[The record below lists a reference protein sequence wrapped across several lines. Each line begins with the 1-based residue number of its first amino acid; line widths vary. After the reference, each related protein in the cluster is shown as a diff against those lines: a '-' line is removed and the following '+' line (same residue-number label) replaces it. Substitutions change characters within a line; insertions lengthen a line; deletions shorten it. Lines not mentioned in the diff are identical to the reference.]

1 MNEIRWKIK
10 INTLALV
17 LSTAA
22 ALCFPQILN
31 LKDNALGFTNSIF
44 SVMVWLLCYYAVDL
58 SLHTIDLRDKRGWIL
73 AGILSFLFTAA
84 MLFGVRLDSVE
95 NVNFKDAM
103 LWISLPVFT
112 CLFVILVRKFWNFLG
127 GIEEKRMR
135 LAAQLGEKKL
145 PELRTRTCN
154 ILVFLVLF
162 FCWFLVF
169 LAVYPGFFVYD
180 AQEEY
185 LQVAS
190 RNFTTHHPL
199 LHVLLLGGSICAVH
213 KVTGSYNLGI
223 ACYTLFQMAVIAG
236 VFTGLIAYLRK
247 KGVSV
252 WLRVLSVVY
261 FAVFPVVVMFTLC
274 SAKDALFTAA
284 LLLLV
289 ISLLE
294 MGCAGE
300 SFFASR
306 GWQCTLV
313 CSAALMM
320 LLRKNGVY
328 AFLVMVPVLLLMQK
342 RQENRKY
349 RKRLGLLL
357 TGAFAL
363 FLAVNTL
370 LTVSLHAQAGENQEI
385 LTVPIQQL
393 ARTYKYTP
401 EAFSEEE
408 KTLLFRILP
417 EDALA
422 RYNPRLSDPVKYF
435 FNNQEYEKDRSQYAK
450 LWLSV
455 GMRKPL
461 SYLNAWLMTSYGFW
475 YPDTVIN
482 VYAGNSVFTF
492 TYKDCSYFGYEVEE
506 PGVRASKIPWLDEAY
521 RRLSLEIQQ
530 EKIPVL
536 SMLYSPGCLFW
547 CFAFFFSYA
556 LYRRKYHILQAYVL
570 VLLMWLTVI
579 LGPTYL
585 PRYVLIFWYALP
597 LFVAVMFEEERF
609 GCKNSRSMVY

>member
-1 MNEIRWKIK
+1 M
-10 INTLALV
+10 
-17 LSTAA
+17 
-22 ALCFPQILN
+22 
-31 LKDNALGFTNSIF
+31 
-44 SVMVWLLCYYAVDL
+44 
-58 SLHTIDLRDKRGWIL
+58 
-73 AGILSFLFTAA
+73 
-84 MLFGVRLDSVE
+84 
-95 NVNFKDAM
+95 
-103 LWISLPVFT
+103 
-112 CLFVILVRKFWNFLG
+112 
-127 GIEEKRMR
+127 
-135 LAAQLGEKKL
+135 
-145 PELRTRTCN
+145 
-154 ILVFLVLF
+154 
-162 FCWFLVF
+162 
-169 LAVYPGFFVYD
+169 
-180 AQEEY
+180 
-185 LQVAS
+185 
-190 RNFTTHHPL
+190 
-199 LHVLLLGGSICAVH
+199 
-213 KVTGSYNLGI
+213 
-223 ACYTLFQMAVIAG
+223 
-236 VFTGLIAYLRK
+236 
-247 KGVSV
+247 
-252 WLRVLSVVY
+252 
-261 FAVFPVVVMFTLC
+261 
-274 SAKDALFTAA
+274 
-284 LLLLV
+284 
-289 ISLLE
+289 
-294 MGCAGE
+294 
-300 SFFASR
+300 
-306 GWQCTLV
+306 
-313 CSAALMM
+313 
-320 LLRKNGVY
+320 
-328 AFLVMVPVLLLMQK
+328 
-342 RQENRKY
+342 
-349 RKRLGLLL
+349 
-357 TGAFAL
+357 
-363 FLAVNTL
+363 
-370 LTVSLHAQAGENQEI
+370 
-385 LTVPIQQL
+385 PIQQL

-401 EAFSEEE
+401 EAFSDEE
-408 KTLLFRILP
+408 KALLFRILP

-422 RYNPRLSDPVKYF
+422 RYNPRLSDPVKHF

>member
-1 MNEIRWKIK
+1 M
-10 INTLALV
+10 
-17 LSTAA
+17 
-22 ALCFPQILN
+22 
-31 LKDNALGFTNSIF
+31 
-44 SVMVWLLCYYAVDL
+44 
-58 SLHTIDLRDKRGWIL
+58 
-73 AGILSFLFTAA
+73 
-84 MLFGVRLDSVE
+84 
-95 NVNFKDAM
+95 
-103 LWISLPVFT
+103 
-112 CLFVILVRKFWNFLG
+112 
-127 GIEEKRMR
+127 
-135 LAAQLGEKKL
+135 
-145 PELRTRTCN
+145 
-154 ILVFLVLF
+154 
-162 FCWFLVF
+162 
-169 LAVYPGFFVYD
+169 
-180 AQEEY
+180 
-185 LQVAS
+185 
-190 RNFTTHHPL
+190 
-199 LHVLLLGGSICAVH
+199 LLLGGSICAVH

-236 VFTGLIAYLRK
+236 VFTGMIAYLRK

-252 WLRVLSVVY
+252 WLRVLSVIY

-274 SAKDALFTAA
+274 SAKDALFTGA

-300 SFFASR
+300 NFFASR

-349 RKRLGLLL
+349 RKRLGVLLI
-357 TGAFAL
+357 GAFAL
-363 FLAVNTL
+363 FLAGNTL

-401 EAFSEEE
+401 EAFSDEE

>member
-1 MNEIRWKIK
+1 MKTLSELAKSRITIISGPYGAGKTNIAV
-10 INTLALV
+10 NLAL
-17 LSTAA
+17 S
-22 ALCFPQILN
+22 
-31 LKDNALGFTNSIF
+31 
-44 SVMVWLLCYYAVDL
+44 
-58 SLHTIDLRDKRGWIL
+58 
-73 AGILSFLFTAA
+73 
-84 MLFGVRLDSVE
+84 
-95 NVNFKDAM
+95 
-103 LWISLPVFT
+103 
-112 CLFVILVRKFWNFLG
+112 
-127 GIEEKRMR
+127 
-135 LAAQLGEKKL
+135 LAAQGRECRLADLDIVNPYFRSADNRVLLEGSGVETLVPEFANTNVDIPALPANYNRLFTGTGHSVADVGGDPDGAAVLGLSHDEYIAAGY
-145 PELRTRTCN
+145 TM
-154 ILVFLVLF
+154 
-162 FCWFLVF
+162 
-169 LAVYPGFFVYD
+169 YFVYNR
-180 AQEEY
+180 Y
-185 LQVAS
+185 
-190 RNFTTHHPL
+190 RPL
-199 LHVLLLGGSICAVH
+199 
-213 KVTGSYNLGI
+213 
-223 ACYTLFQMAVIAG
+223 
-236 VFTGLIAYLRK
+236 
-247 KGVSV
+247 
-252 WLRVLSVVY
+252 
-261 FAVFPVVVMFTLC
+261 
-274 SAKDALFTAA
+274 TA
-284 LLLLV
+284 
-289 ISLLE
+289 
-294 MGCAGE
+294 
-300 SFFASR
+300 
-306 GWQCTLV
+306 
-313 CSAALMM
+313 
-320 LLRKNGVY
+320 
-328 AFLVMVPVLLLMQK
+328 
-342 RQENRKY
+342 
-349 RKRLGLLL
+349 
-357 TGAFAL
+357 
-363 FLAVNTL
+363 
-370 LTVSLHAQAGENQEI
+370 
-385 LTVPIQQL
+385 
-393 ARTYKYTP
+393 
-401 EAFSEEE
+401 
-408 KTLLFRILP
+408 LP